1 METFSTALF
10 SITIRINFPNKNP
23 KRSSPGLERRKA
35 MRLAIEVI
43 EIEGQCPVY
52 RIGDKIILDDG
63 YKVNLRETDN
73 ICMHSLSS
81 ILPYYNSLSKG
92 VSPQELGLAKE
103 GKDAYVQCLNPK
115 KYTGGGTVTFIITR
129 EE

>member
-1 METFSTALF
+1 MKL
-10 SITIRINFPNKNP
+10 I
-23 KRSSPGLERRKA
+23 
-35 MRLAIEVI
+35 IEVT
-43 EIEGQCPVY
+43 EIEGKCPVY
-52 RIGDKIILDDG
+52 SLGDRIILDDG

-103 GKDAYVQCLNPK
+103 GNNAYVQCLDPK
-115 KYTGGGTVTFIITR
+115 KHTGGGTVIFKISR
-129 EE
+129 EG